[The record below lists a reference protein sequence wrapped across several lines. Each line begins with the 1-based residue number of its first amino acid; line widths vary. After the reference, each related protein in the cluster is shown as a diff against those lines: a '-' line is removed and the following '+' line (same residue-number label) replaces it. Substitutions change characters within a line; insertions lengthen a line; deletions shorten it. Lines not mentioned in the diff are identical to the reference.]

1 MVPDLILNFH
11 TRFWYSDKTNRA
23 WYQISTGTEK
33 KIRQDFFVPVTGFT
47 GTYATRWCEPRYL
60 NLLVPDHRPKKNSA
74 YQKAGSPWNIR
85 AIEHLGYRTLVL
97 YSGIWYRTNVMGT
110 I

>member
-60 NLLVPDHRPKKNSA
+60 NLLVPDQAEEKFGVPESWF
-74 YQKAGSPWNIR
+74 SL
-85 AIEHLGYRTLVL
+85 EHSCYRTPGL
-97 YSGIWYRTNVMGT
+97 
-110 I
+110 